1 MIIFIRNDA
10 TSEQR
15 SELRH
20 ALAAEGARGPL
31 GTLPLGTSDIMGV
44 DATSLTPASHE
55 RIANMP
61 AVDHIVSI
69 KTPYK
74 LANLAASNQPT
85 QVHVGSVIFGGGG
98 LPPVVAGPCSVES
111 EEQIIE
117 SAKAAKLAGANML
130 RGGAF
135 KPRTSPYAFQG
146 LGVAGLKVL
155 ARAGK
160 ITGLPVVTE
169 VMEPGMVDVVSEYAD
184 MLQIGARNM
193 QNYSLLIAAGY
204 SNKPILLKRGPSS
217 TIEEWLLAAEYILS
231 TGNPQVVLCER
242 GIRSFDPITR
252 NVLDVAAIPL
262 VKSLTH
268 LPIIADPSHG
278 TGRRELVHP
287 MSIASIAAGADGLI
301 LEMHPRP
308 DESLSDA
315 AQTIDPALLQKIIK
329 DTHALYFAMGRSND
343 FAGRTDNID
352 IVHKNFPRETVSSQI
367 KERVEA

>member
-1 MIIFIRNDA
+1 MIIFIRTDA
-10 TSEQR
+10 TLDQR
-15 SELRH
+15 AELRH

-31 GTLPLGTSDIMGV
+31 GTLPLGTGDVIGV
-44 DATSLTPASHE
+44 DASMLTRSGRE
-55 RIANMP
+55 RISRMHT
-61 AVDHIVSI
+61 VDHIVSI

-74 LANLAASNQPT
+74 LANLAASKQPT
-85 QVHVGSVIFGGGG
+85 RVHVGGVIFGGGG
-98 LPPVVAGPCSVES
+98 IPPIVAGPCSVETES
-111 EEQIIE
+111 QIIE
-117 SAKAAKLAGANML
+117 SAQAAKAAGAKML

-146 LGVAGLKVL
+146 LGVAGLKLL
-155 ARAGK
+155 ARAGE

-169 VMEPGMVDVVSEYAD
+169 VMEPGMVDVVAEHAG

-193 QNYSLLIAAGY
+193 QNYSLLVAAGY

-242 GIRSFDPITR
+242 GIRSFDSMTR

-268 LPIIADPSHG
+268 LPVISDPSHG

-287 MSIASIAAGADGLI
+287 MSLASIAAGTDGLI

-315 AQTIDPALLQKIIK
+315 AQTIDPALLQKIVK
-329 DTHALYFAMGRSND
+329 DAYALHFAMGRSND
-343 FAGRTDNID
+343 FSCRTDNID
-352 IVHKNFPRETVSSQI
+352 IVHESLPLETVGLQS
-367 KERVEA
+367 K